1 MVLKPLNKDILS
13 ALFISMK
20 ISLGAVF
27 IGVILGIF
35 LGWKMG
41 KIDTLKKKI
50 LEVVITLPIFFP
62 PSAVGYILLI
72 LLGRRGAVGGYLY
85 KYFHLNIIF
94 TPLGGVIATT
104 VVILPIIYQSIKNG
118 LLGLDIM
125 YVEVSRELGLTPWQT
140 LIYVQLPLIKK
151 HIYTGMVLGFGRAV
165 GEFGATLMV
174 AGNIPGKTQTIPM
187 AIYSSVEIGDYT
199 SANTILGINCI
210 ITFITLLLYNYS
222 LKRD

>member
-1 MVLKPLNKDILS
+1 MNRDILS

-41 KIDTLKKKI
+41 RTDTLKKKI

-62 PSAVGYILLI
+62 PSGVGYILLI
-72 LLGRRGAVGGYLY
+72 LLGKRGIVGGYLY

-125 YVEVSRELGLTPWQT
+125 YIEVSRELGLTPWQT

-151 HIYTGMVLGFGRAV
+151 HIYTGIV
-165 GEFGATLMV
+165 
-174 AGNIPGKTQTIPM
+174 
-187 AIYSSVEIGDYT
+187 
-199 SANTILGINCI
+199 
-210 ITFITLLLYNYS
+210 
-222 LKRD
+222 